1 MSLQPTKPKPLD
13 AVELQEYMDG
23 MYSLKQSI
31 KALEKQY
38 DEKAAR
44 VIATLKPG
52 GVFQFNL
59 LRMSVVQ
66 QWRRKIDWKHLA
78 FSLARQLYPN
88 RKEFFFWVKALS
100 RSHKKEPQS
109 PYVLVSQLK
118 SKKKDKA
125 NVAA

>member
-1 MSLQPTKPKPLD
+1 MEPPKAKPLD
-13 AVELQEYMDG
+13 AVELHEYMDD
-23 MYSLKQSI
+23 MNSLKQSI

-52 GVFQFNL
+52 GVFQYNL
-59 LRMSVVQ
+59 LKMTVIQ

-78 FSLARQLYPN
+78 FSLARQVYPN
-88 RKEFFFWVKALS
+88 RKEFFFWVKQLS
-100 RSHKKEPQS
+100 RSHKKEPQN

-118 SKKKDKA
+118 LKKKDKA
-125 NVAA
+125 NAAA